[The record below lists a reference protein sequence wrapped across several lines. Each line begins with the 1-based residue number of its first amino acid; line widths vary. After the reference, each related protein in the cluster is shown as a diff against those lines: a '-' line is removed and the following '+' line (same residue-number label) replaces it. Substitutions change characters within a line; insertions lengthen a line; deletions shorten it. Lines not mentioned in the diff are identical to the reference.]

1 MAVRKK
7 ASATTVAEQNRYL
20 NVVTQLI
27 NGPGNRY
34 GNLVAVHADMSHN
47 MHGGMGQIGE
57 QRFLSWH
64 RVSLLRMEE
73 MMQAIDPLCFIPYW
87 KFTAQREIPPWI
99 ANFMPVVNVP
109 GVGPIQ
115 VRRNPGPPPPLPSLN
130 SVLQTMGNTTY
141 TSFTSD
147 LEDDHNSV
155 HGWVGRTMNNISIS
169 SADPIFWLVHAA
181 IDRLWSIWQS
191 SHPGLNPTLSG
202 VNRTMDP
209 WPETAV
215 GVRDIAALGYSYGP

>member
-7 ASATTVAEQNRYL
+7 ASAITVAEQNRYL

-47 MHGGMGQIGE
+47 MHGSMGQIGE

-141 TSFTSD
+141 MSFTSD

-155 HGWVGRTMNNISIS
+155 HGGLGGR
-169 SADPIFWLVHAA
+169 
-181 IDRLWSIWQS
+181 
-191 SHPGLNPTLSG
+191 
-202 VNRTMDP
+202 
-209 WPETAV
+209 
-215 GVRDIAALGYSYGP
+215 